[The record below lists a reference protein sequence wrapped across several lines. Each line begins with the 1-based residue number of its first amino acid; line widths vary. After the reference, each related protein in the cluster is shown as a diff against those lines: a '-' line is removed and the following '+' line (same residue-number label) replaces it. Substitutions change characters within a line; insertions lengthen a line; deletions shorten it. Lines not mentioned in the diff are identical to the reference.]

1 MRNFHF
7 YVIHL
12 VKLTSP
18 CDIVDSCIFIVD
30 YNYRQDGS
38 NGSKAIYSTRNNRM
52 CLTTRFHGE
61 IQSTCQSILL
71 LLYNNISS
79 RQQMALLAVPFIKHV
94 RCLGLY
100 VRSESYSGQYIFPPE
115 ICLHLE
121 ILMANISQIF
131 V

>member
-1 MRNFHF
+1 M
-7 YVIHL
+7 V
-12 VKLTSP
+12 
-18 CDIVDSCIFIVD
+18 
-30 YNYRQDGS
+30 
-38 NGSKAIYSTRNNRM
+38 
-52 CLTTRFHGE
+52 
-61 IQSTCQSILL
+61 
-71 LLYNNISS
+71 
-79 RQQMALLAVPFIKHV
+79 LLAVPFIKHV